1 MVYLPGPV
9 VILDSCRVLDPEDEE
24 VPDEDNDVKH
34 QEAIP
39 LEDVLQEELQ
49 EAGHWW
55 HWTYR
60 QPKKTC

>member
-39 LEDVLQEELQ
+39 LEHVLQEEL
-49 EAGHWW
+49 
-55 HWTYR
+55 
-60 QPKKTC
+60 